1 MKFHFT
7 LKLPTRSGGFGQ
19 ILSAEHKTARSIEEL
34 CTVLNDD
41 DFIVVHEF
49 RVDPQTG
56 DERDIGP
63 TVLNRRVIGKVRE
76 FRAPRPRTDE

>member
-7 LKLPTRSGGFGQ
+7 LKLPTRNGGFGQ
-19 ILSAEHKTARSIEEL
+19 ILSAEHEAPSVGDL
-34 CTVLNDD
+34 AAVLNAN
-41 DFIVVHEF
+41 DFIVVQEF
-49 RVDPQTG
+49 RVDPQTALVS
-56 DERDIGP
+56 EIGP